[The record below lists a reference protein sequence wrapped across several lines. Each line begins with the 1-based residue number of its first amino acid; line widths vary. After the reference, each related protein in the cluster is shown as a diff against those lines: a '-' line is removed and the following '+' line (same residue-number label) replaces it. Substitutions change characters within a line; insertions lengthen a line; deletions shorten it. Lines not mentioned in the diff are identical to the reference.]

1 MIKSTTY
8 ITVVLLLFIL
18 VFSTVAQD
26 FEPEI
31 KINKINGTAYKKVEK
46 SIFNIFELAIW
57 RRINEDTILVY
68 GDQIRTDPNSSIQI
82 LIGDNIEIKLE
93 EESQI
98 ELIFDKDKYYGKVKL
113 YKGSIWSNIKTGIDE
128 LINYEVIT
136 PSAVA
141 GVRGTKF
148 LVEYRFERT
157 DLFVE
162 EGEVWLTER
171 TTDKQV
177 KFNEGEIGIVQANQI
192 NKYVRDQVK
201 EKISIDQKNLP
212 EEVFDDNKQDEKVDN
227 DQKKPDDNK
236 DIDDNQD
243 QDDDQDVI
251 NEDDEDDYEDNESQN
266 ESNNEKDLD
275 NNDKS
280 NKNDQE

>member
-1 MIKSTTY
+1 MFKSTTY
-8 ITVVLLLFIL
+8 ITIVILLFIL
-18 VFSTVAQD
+18 VFSAVAQD

-31 KINKINGTAYKKVEK
+31 KINKINGTAYKKIEK
-46 SIFNIFELAIW
+46 SVFNIFEIGIW

-68 GDQIRTDPNSSIQI
+68 GDQIRTDPNSSIK
-82 LIGDNIEIKLE
+82 LSIGENIEIELK

-98 ELIFDKDKYYGKVKL
+98 ELIHDQEQFYGKVKL

-141 GVRGTKF
+141 GVRGTRF

-171 TTDKQV
+171 KTGKQV
-177 KFNEGEIGIVQANQI
+177 KFNQGEIGIVQKNQI
-192 NKYVRDQVK
+192 NKFIRDQVK
-201 EKISIDQKNLP
+201 EKISTDQDNLP
-212 EEVFDDNKQDEKVDN
+212 EEVFDNINK
-227 DQKKPDDNK
+227 
-236 DIDDNQD
+236 D
-243 QDDDQDVI
+243 QDDQ
-251 NEDDEDDYEDNESQN
+251 DDEDDYDQKEPDEKEDAEDDDEEDDQK
-266 ESNNEKDLD
+266 ESNNDNELD
-275 NNDKS
+275 HGDDS
-280 NKNDQE
+280 NKNDEESSSNS